1 MSDQAA
7 ETTPP
12 EPVVRERH
20 GRVELVRINREAA
33 RNAID
38 GPTTRALDS
47 TFDELTEDQD
57 VWAVVLTG
65 TGERAFSAGMDLK
78 AFVSGDAGIR
88 SSENG
93 FAGLTRRHFPKP
105 LIAAVNGPAGGAG
118 MSLAL
123 AADFTMVAE
132 SVKMTLGYS
141 RAGLTPDGS
150 STYFLPRLVG
160 PKRALEL
167 AVTSR
172 VLSAREALEL
182 GLVTRVIADDRLM
195 AEAEALAA
203 ELANGPT
210 NAYGGIKRL
219 LLMSGTNTLE
229 EQLDYESSTV
239 ARMARTHD
247 GPEGISAFVQ
257 KRAPRFSGE

>member
-1 MSDQAA
+1 MNAYSRLLFDMNGSVARVTLNRPDAA
-7 ETTPP
+7 
-12 EPVVRERH
+12 
-20 GRVELVRINREAA
+20 N
-33 RNAID
+33 
-38 GPTTRALDS
+38 ALD
-47 TFDELTEDQD
+47 FEMARELSD
-57 VWAVVLTG
+57 VSRRCEEHSNIRAVILTG
-65 TGERAFSAGMDLK
+65 AGKMFCGGGDLK
-78 AFVSGDAGIR
+78 AFAAQSSASLSEYIEGTAKYMHHAVIR
-88 SSENG
+88 
-93 FAGLTRRHFPKP
+93 FARMRAP